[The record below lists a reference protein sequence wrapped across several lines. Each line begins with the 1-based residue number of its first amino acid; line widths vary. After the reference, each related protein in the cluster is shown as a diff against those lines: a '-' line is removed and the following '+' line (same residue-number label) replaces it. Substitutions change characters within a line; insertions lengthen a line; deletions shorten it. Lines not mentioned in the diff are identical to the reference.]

1 MFNLPLYLSS
11 SPVCVFVCVLVPMEA
26 GKEST
31 PLNYKEKANGGV
43 ICGKSA
49 IRAEVLR
56 FI

>member
-1 MFNLPLYLSS
+1 
-11 SPVCVFVCVLVPMEA
+11 MEA